1 MQTCYNCG
9 KQVPDSTLICP
20 DCGALVRRYTDAPPR
35 EQPDPRQQNPYQQNP
50 YQQNPYRQNPYQ
62 QNPYQQ
68 NPYQQ
73 APVQPLD
80 PSGTP
85 QKVRLFG
92 PVRAWLIILIFISA
106 YMAFSSLMSAF
117 MAANPALLDTMMA
130 GDGMEAM
137 EPMVNMLREVLAQ
150 PYVLILFIFMLV
162 FHTVKCG
169 CHLWLLLSARRL
181 PFRVSIGVSLAGL
194 AALLFLGGSLTS
206 ILLCLDPLFTWL
218 SLRRF
223 WPWMPK

>member
-35 EQPDPRQQNPYQQNP
+35 EQQNQQQNQQQNPYQQNP
-50 YQQNPYRQNPYQ
+50 YQQIPI
-62 QNPYQQ
+62 
-68 NPYQQ
+68 
-73 APVQPLD
+73 QPLD
-80 PSGTP
+80 PNGTP

-92 PVRAWLIILIFISA
+92 PVRAWLIILIVISA
-106 YMAFSSLMSAF
+106 YMAFSSLLSVF
-117 MAANPALLDTMMA
+117 LAANPAMLDAMMA
-130 GDGMEAM
+130 GEGMEAM
-137 EPMVNMLREVLAQ
+137 EPMINMLREVLAQ
-150 PYVLILFIFMLV
+150 PYVLLLFIVMTV
-162 FHTVKCG
+162 FYAAKCA

-181 PFRVSIGVSLAGL
+181 PFRVSIGLSLANL
-194 AALLFLGGSLTS
+194 AILLFLGGSLTT